1 MDMDLLENYNEYDEI
16 IPDDKDFSSSDDY
29 ISGLYT
35 YFKDINRYDLLTAE
49 EEKNLFYL
57 YKKGLNSEDKEDI
70 NKGNEAKEKLL
81 LHNLRLSVSIAKK
94 YTYVSSLDIDDLI
107 QAGNIG
113 LIKAIEHFD
122 IDKDVKFSSYATYW
136 ITQNILR
143 TIGNTGRTVR
153 LPINKIGEL
162 REVQKTYRDLEREM
176 FKSPTIKELADYMHK
191 PEEDVFNLLQFGGN
205 LFSLNNAITR
215 EEDTELIDFIED
227 VNTDNPEETF
237 EKNNLSEQING
248 LMSVLSDKEKDII
261 LKRFGFISEPKTL
274 EEIAI
279 EYGVTKERIRQIE
292 SRAIKKLRQR
302 GLRYNLSDFI

>member
-1 MDMDLLENYNEYDEI
+1 MDLLENYSEYDEI
-16 IPDDKDFSSSDDY
+16 ILDDDKDFSSSDDY
-29 ISGLYT
+29 ISGLNT
-35 YFKDINRYDLLTAE
+35 YFKDVIRYDLLTAE
-49 EEKNLFYL
+49 EEKHLFSL

-81 LHNLRLSVSIAKK
+81 LHNLRLSASIAKK

-122 IDKDVKFSSYATYW
+122 VDKDVKFSSYATYW
-136 ITQNILR
+136 ITQSIFR

-153 LPINKIGEL
+153 LPIHKVGEL
-162 REVQKTYRDLEREM
+162 REVQKTYRYLEREM
-176 FKSPTIKELADYMHK
+176 FKSPTLKELADYMHK
-191 PEEDVFNLLQFGGN
+191 SEEDIFNLLQFGGN

-227 VNTDNPEETF
+227 TNTEDPEETL
-237 EKNNLSEQING
+237 EKNSLREQIKG
-248 LMSVLSDKEKDII
+248 IMSVLSDKEKDII